1 MDYCHVIICITVI
14 QIKSSVACTHQPP
27 QVTQLKNNSLLPF
40 RVPINSGCMTV
51 ALLLFFIFI
60 YL

>member
-27 QVTQLKNNSLLPF
+27 PSDPTQKQFPPPLQ
-40 RVPINSGCMTV
+40 GT
-51 ALLLFFIFI
+51 
-60 YL
+60 Y